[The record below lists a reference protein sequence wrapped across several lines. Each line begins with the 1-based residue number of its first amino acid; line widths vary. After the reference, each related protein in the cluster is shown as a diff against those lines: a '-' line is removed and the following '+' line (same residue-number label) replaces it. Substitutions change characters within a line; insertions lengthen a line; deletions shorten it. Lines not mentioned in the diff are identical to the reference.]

1 MWLHCIF
8 LKHFLLL
15 KWFCWSGFCWVVL
28 SFFLFHECHQ
38 MVLDIVC
45 FQFEYTLAYSFIK
58 LNMANNLIV
67 SIWMSTK
74 QWQIKRSLA
83 DLKCQNGS
91 IMYGEYSPKNM
102 FLVCVFQVLLI
113 LLILGCVSLVYPYFC
128 YVFCRLLSIL
138 FGERKSKLHSTCLCQ
153 GR

>member
-1 MWLHCIF
+1 MWLHYIF

-15 KWFCWSGFCWVVL
+15 NIWVVL
-28 SFFLFHECHQ
+28 SFLLILECHQ
-38 MVLDIVC
+38 MVLNIVC
-45 FQFEYTLAYSFIK
+45 LQFEYTLAYSFIK

-91 IMYGEYSPKNM
+91 IMYGKYSHKEHVSGLCLSGTSHSPYTW
-102 FLVCVFQVLLI
+102 LRIVGLPILLLCI
-113 LLILGCVSLVYPYFC
+113 LLIVIYLVW
-128 YVFCRLLSIL
+128 
-138 FGERKSKLHSTCLCQ
+138 RKKK
-153 GR
+153 